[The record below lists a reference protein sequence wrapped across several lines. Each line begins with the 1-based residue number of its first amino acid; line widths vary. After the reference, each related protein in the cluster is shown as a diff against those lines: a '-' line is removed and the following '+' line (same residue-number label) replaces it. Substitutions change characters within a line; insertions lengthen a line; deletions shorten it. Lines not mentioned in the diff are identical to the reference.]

1 MHRRCPDARPE
12 RRTAAELLTYFF
24 FYYLLLATMFA
35 AVVRVPAPALL
46 SLAAYASC
54 LIIASVEAFVQPTSI
69 NSSPSVLEARDSRSP
84 DADIDVQADDLPL
97 ALPGAGGSSF
107 DPLTSGNR
115 LAPVAEGKD
124 LQNSKIVND
133 KFELQYTCK
142 ICDHRNS
149 NRVSRIAYRNG
160 VVICICKGCM
170 AKHLIADN
178 LGWHNYIGGFEG
190 EPDIEQYLASRGRE
204 GDVKRVSPEVFELEQ
219 LLDQSGDATESKKEG
234 EEE

>member
-1 MHRRCPDARPE
+1 
-12 RRTAAELLTYFF
+12 
-24 FYYLLLATMFA
+24 MFA
-35 AVVRVPAPALL
+35 AVARVPAPALL
-46 SLAAYASC
+46 LLAAYASC
-54 LIIASVEAFVQPTSI
+54 LIASADAFVQPTSI
-69 NSSPSVLEARDSRSP
+69 NFNPSVLQAKDSPS
-84 DADIDVQADDLPL
+84 DADVDVQEDLPFL

-142 ICDHRNS
+142 ICDYRNS

-160 VVICICKGCM
+160 VVICVCKGCM

-204 GDVKRVSPEVFELEQ
+204 DDVKRVSPEVFELEQ
-219 LLDQSGDATESKKEG
+219 LLEQSGDATGSKNEG
-234 EEE
+234 EEEEEGME